1 MPEPILQVM
10 QAASCGV
17 VNYSVV
23 GLVLDV
29 VGVAFLSADLIRLQ
43 RAIRRRGKDGRARFD
58 ELESEYGGIESWA
71 SELMEK
77 TRWVPEHAYSDR
89 HLEEEV
95 SYSARRAVDTLSDL
109 ASAANGLAAQLTGV
123 AGVLRSSAE
132 EDERLASMS
141 VRLSVVGVAF
151 LLVGF
156 LLQIVGAV
164 CG

>member
-1 MPEPILQVM
+1 MSEPILQVM

-29 VGVAFLSADLIRLQ
+29 VGVIFLSADLIRLQ
-43 RAIRRRGKDGRARFD
+43 RAIRRRGNDGRARFD

-71 SELMEK
+71 NELMEQS
-77 TRWVPEHAYSDR
+77 RWVPEHTYSDR
-89 HLEEEV
+89 HSEDEV
-95 SYSARRAVDTLSDL
+95 SYNARLAVETVRDL

-141 VRLSVVGVAF
+141 LRLSVVGVAF
-151 LLVGF
+151 LSIGF
-156 LLQIVGAV
+156 LLQIVGVV
-164 CG
+164 CA